1 MTKGRSKGSGR
12 GIKVVRERYSDLN
25 QLIGDLSL
33 KLSEVSSS
41 IDNEFLS
48 AYRVHMVDV
57 QEDLKS
63 LKQQVSPAVNDSFAH
78 PIDIYRTKSVNTL
91 LLFQIARWLYLS
103 LILLRRNHVLSLR
116 QFIML
121 QFLIPAATDYYKLLI
136 IM

>member
-1 MTKGRSKGSGR
+1 MMKERSKDDDR
-12 GIKVVRERYSDLN
+12 GLTIVRERYSNLN

-63 LKQQVSPAVNDSFAH
+63 LKQQV
-78 PIDIYRTKSVNTL
+78 R
-91 LLFQIARWLYLS
+91 
-103 LILLRRNHVLSLR
+103 VL
-116 QFIML
+116 
-121 QFLIPAATDYYKLLI
+121 
-136 IM
+136 